1 MAQAGQEGGAAEGTA
16 LKRALTTPLLYFFI
30 LGDVLGAGVYVLV
43 GQVAADAG
51 GAVWVP
57 LVVALLLALLTAA
70 SYAELATKYPRAGGA
85 SHYATRAFG
94 PFAGFVAGFCM
105 LAAGIVSVAALARG
119 FGGDYLSA
127 FVTLP
132 VGLVAV
138 VFLALL
144 ALVNA
149 RGIKESTRANVVATV
164 VEVGGLAVIV
174 VLGAWL
180 LLRGDGDVGRLT
192 QLGTPEKGA
201 AAAVLS
207 GSVLA
212 YYSFVGFETS
222 VNVAEETRDPRRS
235 YPRALFGALATA
247 GAVYVLVGLAASAA
261 VPTDR
266 LAGSSGPL
274 LEVVHEAGGV
284 PPRLFSAIA
293 LVAVANGALL
303 TGIMSSRL
311 GLRHG
316 EGRAAARGADQ
327 GAAGPTYAVGRDRGH
342 HAAGDA
348 PRAHRQRRH
357 PGVHP
362 GPPAAGRLPHGQ
374 HGGAG
379 TAPGPGRDRPLPGPD
394 GTAGAGHRLVPR
406 PRDADRGPGV
416 AARAG
421 DRSGGHG
428 AGRTHR
434 DTAHRTD
441 GPGPAGRRLRGQ
453 AKTRV
458 ETRPP
463 SSRSGVP
470 LDAWIETVVEGT
482 RAALWR
488 EAPVGGSGVIRH
500 EHLRLGDTFSDHEAE
515 AEADE
520 REGGGPGS

>member
-1 MAQAGQEGGAAEGTA
+1 MARDNGNEALAERQDGAREGTA

-57 LVVALLLALLTAA
+57 LLVALLLALLTAA

-138 VFLALL
+138 LFLALL

-180 LLRGDGDVGRLT
+180 LLRGDGDAGRLT

-247 GAVYVLVGLAASAA
+247 GAVYLLVGLAASAA

-274 LEVVHEAGGV
+274 LEVVEEAGGV
-284 PPRLFSAIA
+284 PTRLFSAIA

-311 GLRHG
+311 AYGMAKDGLLPAGLTKVLPGRRTPWAAIAVTTLLAMFLALTGSVATLASTLVLLLLVVFLMVNTAVLVLRRDPG
-316 EGRAAARGADQ
+316 EADHFRAPTVLPVLGIASCVLLATQIEAQVWLRGLVIVAAGMVLGAVAAVRRTRRADQ
-327 GAAGPTYAVGRDRGH
+327 G
-342 HAAGDA
+342 
-348 PRAHRQRRH
+348 PRST
-357 PGVHP
+357 G
-362 GPPAAGRLPHGQ
+362 
-374 HGGAG
+374 
-379 TAPGPGRDRPLPGPD
+379 
-394 GTAGAGHRLVPR
+394 
-406 PRDADRGPGV
+406 
-416 AARAG
+416 
-421 DRSGGHG
+421 
-428 AGRTHR
+428 
-434 DTAHRTD
+434 
-441 GPGPAGRRLRGQ
+441 
-453 AKTRV
+453 
-458 ETRPP
+458 
-463 SSRSGVP
+463 
-470 LDAWIETVVEGT
+470 
-482 RAALWR
+482 
-488 EAPVGGSGVIRH
+488 
-500 EHLRLGDTFSDHEAE
+500 
-515 AEADE
+515 
-520 REGGGPGS
+520 

>member
-1 MAQAGQEGGAAEGTA
+1 M
-16 LKRALTTPLLYFFI
+16 TTPLLYFFI

-85 SHYATRAFG
+85 SHYTTRAFG

-138 VFLALL
+138 LFLALL

-164 VEVGGLAVIV
+164 VEVGGLAVVV

-247 GAVYVLVGLAASAA
+247 GAVYVLVGMAASAA
-261 VPTDR
+261 VPTAQ

-274 LEVVHEAGGV
+274 LEVVEEAGGV

-311 GLRHG
+311 AYGMARDGLLPAALTEVLPGRRTPWVAIAVTTLPAMLLALTGSVATLASTLVLLLLVVFLMVNTAVLVLRRDPG
-316 EGRAAARGADQ
+316 EADHFRTPTALPVLGIASCVVLATQIEAQVWLRGL
-327 GAAGPTYAVGRDRGH
+327 TIVAVGTVLGAVSAVRRTR
-342 HAAGDA
+342 
-348 PRAHRQRRH
+348 RA
-357 PGVHP
+357 
-362 GPPAAGRLPHGQ
+362 
-374 HGGAG
+374 
-379 TAPGPGRDRPLPGPD
+379 D
-394 GTAGAGHRLVPR
+394 
-406 PRDADRGPGV
+406 RDA
-416 AARAG
+416 
-421 DRSGGHG
+421 
-428 AGRTHR
+428 R
-434 DTAHRTD
+434 DPD
-441 GPGPAGRRLRGQ
+441 
-453 AKTRV
+453 
-458 ETRPP
+458 
-463 SSRSGVP
+463 
-470 LDAWIETVVEGT
+470 
-482 RAALWR
+482 
-488 EAPVGGSGVIRH
+488 
-500 EHLRLGDTFSDHEAE
+500 
-515 AEADE
+515 
-520 REGGGPGS
+520 

>member
-1 MAQAGQEGGAAEGTA
+1 MARRVGDTAGTRTRAQGTGQEPTA
-16 LKRALTTPLLYFFI
+16 LDRALTTPLLYFFI

-127 FVTLP
+127 FVALP

-138 VFLALL
+138 VFLGLL

-164 VEVGGLAVIV
+164 VEVGGLAVVV

-180 LLRGDGDVGRLT
+180 LLRGDGDLGRLT
-192 QLGTPEKGA
+192 ELGTPEKGA

-261 VPTDR
+261 VPTAQ

-274 LEVVHEAGGV
+274 LEVVKEAGGV
-284 PPRLFSAIA
+284 PPKLFSAIA

-311 GLRHG
+311 AYGMAKDGLLPGTLTKVLPGRRTPWAAIAVTTG
-316 EGRAAARGADQ
+316 LAMLLALTGSVATLASTLVLLLLVVFLMVNTAVLVLRRDPGRADHFRTPVVLPVLGIASCVLLATQIEAAVWLRGLAIVAVGTVLAAISVARRSRRAGEEEAADRGADE
-327 GAAGPTYAVGRDRGH
+327 
-342 HAAGDA
+342 DA
-348 PRAHRQRRH
+348 PQ
-357 PGVHP
+357 PG
-362 GPPAAGRLPHGQ
+362 
-374 HGGAG
+374 
-379 TAPGPGRDRPLPGPD
+379 
-394 GTAGAGHRLVPR
+394 
-406 PRDADRGPGV
+406 
-416 AARAG
+416 
-421 DRSGGHG
+421 
-428 AGRTHR
+428 
-434 DTAHRTD
+434 
-441 GPGPAGRRLRGQ
+441 
-453 AKTRV
+453 
-458 ETRPP
+458 
-463 SSRSGVP
+463 
-470 LDAWIETVVEGT
+470 
-482 RAALWR
+482 
-488 EAPVGGSGVIRH
+488 
-500 EHLRLGDTFSDHEAE
+500 
-515 AEADE
+515 
-520 REGGGPGS
+520 

>member
-1 MAQAGQEGGAAEGTA
+1 MARRVGHEAGTRAQGTAQQPTA

-132 VGLVAV
+132 VALVAV

-164 VEVGGLAVIV
+164 VEVGGLAVVV

-180 LLRGDGDVGRLT
+180 LLRGDGDLGRLT
-192 QLGTPEKGA
+192 DLGTPEKGA

-222 VNVAEETRDPRRS
+222 VNVAEETRNPRRS

-261 VPTDR
+261 VPTAQ

-274 LEVVHEAGGV
+274 LEVVKEAGGV
-284 PPRLFSAIA
+284 PPKLFSAIA

-311 GLRHG
+311 AYGMAKDGLLPGALTKVLPGRRTPWAAIAVTTGLAMLLALTGSVATLASTLVLLLLIVFLLVNTAVLVLRRDPG
-316 EGRAAARGADQ
+316 ETDHFRTPVVLPVLGIASCVLLATQIEAAVWLRGL
-327 GAAGPTYAVGRDRGH
+327 TIVAVGAVL
-342 HAAGDA
+342 AAISVA
-348 PRAHRQRRH
+348 RRS
-357 PGVHP
+357 
-362 GPPAAGRLPHGQ
+362 R
-374 HGGAG
+374 
-379 TAPGPGRDRPLPGPD
+379 
-394 GTAGAGHRLVPR
+394 
-406 PRDADRGPGV
+406 
-416 AARAG
+416 
-421 DRSGGHG
+421 
-428 AGRTHR
+428 
-434 DTAHRTD
+434 RTD
-441 GPGPAGRRLRGQ
+441 
-453 AKTRV
+453 
-458 ETRPP
+458 
-463 SSRSGVP
+463 
-470 LDAWIETVVEGT
+470 EGEEK
-482 RAALWR
+482 R
-488 EAPVGGSGVIRH
+488 
-500 EHLRLGDTFSDHEAE
+500 AE
-515 AEADE
+515 ANAS
-520 REGGGPGS
+520 RPG

>member
-1 MAQAGQEGGAAEGTA
+1 MARRVGHEAGTRARGAAQEPKA

-132 VGLVAV
+132 VALVAV

-164 VEVGGLAVIV
+164 VEVGGLAVVV

-180 LLRGDGDVGRLT
+180 LLRGDGDLGRLT
-192 QLGTPEKGA
+192 DLGTPEKGA

-222 VNVAEETRDPRRS
+222 VNVAEETRNPRRS

-261 VPTDR
+261 VPTAQ

-274 LEVVHEAGGV
+274 LEVVKEAGGV
-284 PPRLFSAIA
+284 PPKLFSAVA

-311 GLRHG
+311 AYGMAKDGLLPGVLTKVLPGRRTPWAAIAVTTGLAMLLALTGSVATLASTLVLLLLVVFLMVNTAVLVLRRDQGEGDHFRTPVVLPVLGIASCVLLATQIEAAVWLRGLAIVAAGAVLAAISVARRSRRTNEG
-316 EGRAAARGADQ
+316 EGRRAD
-327 GAAGPTYAVGRDRGH
+327 V
-342 HAAGDA
+342 DA
-348 PRAHRQRRH
+348 SR
-357 PGVHP
+357 PG
-362 GPPAAGRLPHGQ
+362 
-374 HGGAG
+374 
-379 TAPGPGRDRPLPGPD
+379 
-394 GTAGAGHRLVPR
+394 
-406 PRDADRGPGV
+406 
-416 AARAG
+416 
-421 DRSGGHG
+421 
-428 AGRTHR
+428 
-434 DTAHRTD
+434 
-441 GPGPAGRRLRGQ
+441 
-453 AKTRV
+453 
-458 ETRPP
+458 
-463 SSRSGVP
+463 
-470 LDAWIETVVEGT
+470 
-482 RAALWR
+482 
-488 EAPVGGSGVIRH
+488 
-500 EHLRLGDTFSDHEAE
+500 
-515 AEADE
+515 
-520 REGGGPGS
+520 

>member
-1 MAQAGQEGGAAEGTA
+1 MARLGKQRPAGAQDSPA
-16 LKRALTTPLLYFFI
+16 LKRTLTTPLLYFFI

-57 LVVALLLALLTAA
+57 LVVALLLAMLTAA

-138 VFLALL
+138 LFLALL

-149 RGIKESTRANVVATV
+149 RGIKESTRANVAATV
-164 VEVGGLAVIV
+164 VEVGGLLVIV
-174 VLGAWL
+174 ALGVWL
-180 LLRGDGDVGRLT
+180 LLRGDGDVGRLG

-247 GAVYVLVGLAASAA
+247 GAVYVLVGIAASVA
-261 VPTDR
+261 VPTAR
-266 LAGSSGPL
+266 LAESSGPL
-274 LEVVHEAGGV
+274 LEVVEAAGGV
-284 PPRLFSAIA
+284 PTRLFSAIA

-311 GLRHG
+311 AYGMARDGLLPAALAKVLPGRRTPWAAIAVTTLLSMLLALTGSVATLASTLVLLLLVVFLMVNTAVLVLRRDPG
-316 EGRAAARGADQ
+316 EADHFRAPTVLPVLGALSCVALATQIEAEVWLRGLLVVAVGTVLAALAAARRTAKGAD
-327 GAAGPTYAVGRDRGH
+327 R
-342 HAAGDA
+342 
-348 PRAHRQRRH
+348 
-357 PGVHP
+357 
-362 GPPAAGRLPHGQ
+362 AGRG
-374 HGGAG
+374 
-379 TAPGPGRDRPLPGPD
+379 
-394 GTAGAGHRLVPR
+394 
-406 PRDADRGPGV
+406 
-416 AARAG
+416 
-421 DRSGGHG
+421 
-428 AGRTHR
+428 
-434 DTAHRTD
+434 
-441 GPGPAGRRLRGQ
+441 
-453 AKTRV
+453 
-458 ETRPP
+458 
-463 SSRSGVP
+463 
-470 LDAWIETVVEGT
+470 
-482 RAALWR
+482 
-488 EAPVGGSGVIRH
+488 
-500 EHLRLGDTFSDHEAE
+500 
-515 AEADE
+515 
-520 REGGGPGS
+520 

>member
-1 MAQAGQEGGAAEGTA
+1 MFPVLRETWDAMARLGKQRPADAQGSPA
-16 LKRALTTPLLYFFI
+16 LKRTLTTPLLYFFI

-57 LVVALLLALLTAA
+57 LLVALLLAMLTAA

-138 VFLALL
+138 LFLALL

-149 RGIKESTRANVVATV
+149 RGIKESTRANVAATV
-164 VEVGGLAVIV
+164 VEVGGLLVIV
-174 VLGAWL
+174 ALGVWL
-180 LLRGDGDVGRLT
+180 LLRGDGDVGRLG

-247 GAVYVLVGLAASAA
+247 GAVYVLVGLAASVA
-261 VPTDR
+261 VPTAR
-266 LAGSSGPL
+266 LAESSGPL
-274 LEVVHEAGGV
+274 LEVVEAAGGV
-284 PPRLFSAIA
+284 PTRLFSAIA

-311 GLRHG
+311 AYGMARDGLLPAALAKVLPGRRTPWAAIAVTTLLSMLLALTGSVATLASTLVLLLLVVFLMVNTAVLVLRRDPG
-316 EGRAAARGADQ
+316 EADHFRAPTVLPVLGALSCVALATQIEAEVWLRGLLVVAVGTVLAALAAARRTAKGAD
-327 GAAGPTYAVGRDRGH
+327 R
-342 HAAGDA
+342 
-348 PRAHRQRRH
+348 
-357 PGVHP
+357 
-362 GPPAAGRLPHGQ
+362 AGRG
-374 HGGAG
+374 
-379 TAPGPGRDRPLPGPD
+379 
-394 GTAGAGHRLVPR
+394 
-406 PRDADRGPGV
+406 
-416 AARAG
+416 
-421 DRSGGHG
+421 
-428 AGRTHR
+428 
-434 DTAHRTD
+434 
-441 GPGPAGRRLRGQ
+441 
-453 AKTRV
+453 
-458 ETRPP
+458 
-463 SSRSGVP
+463 
-470 LDAWIETVVEGT
+470 
-482 RAALWR
+482 
-488 EAPVGGSGVIRH
+488 
-500 EHLRLGDTFSDHEAE
+500 
-515 AEADE
+515 
-520 REGGGPGS
+520 

>member
-1 MAQAGQEGGAAEGTA
+1 MARNGGNRLLAEPAGQGSPEGTA

-57 LVVALLLALLTAA
+57 LAVALLLALLTAA

-138 VFLALL
+138 LFLALL

-164 VEVGGLAVIV
+164 IEVGGLIVIV

-222 VNVAEETRDPRRS
+222 VNVAEETRNPRRS

-247 GAVYVLVGLAASAA
+247 GAVYVLVGIAASAA
-261 VPTDR
+261 VPTAR
-266 LAGSSGPL
+266 LAESSGPL
-274 LEVVHEAGGV
+274 LEVVKEAGGV
-284 PPRLFSAIA
+284 PTRLFSAIA

-311 GLRHG
+311 AYGMAKDGLLPAALTKVLPGRRTPWAAIAVTSLLAMLLALTGSVATLASTLVLLLLIVFAMVNTAVLVLRRDTG
-316 EGRAAARGADQ
+316 ETDHFRAPTVLPVLGIASCVLLATQIEADVWLRGLVIV
-327 GAAGPTYAVGRDRGH
+327 AVGMVLGAVSAVRRGK
-342 HAAGDA
+342 
-348 PRAHRQRRH
+348 R
-357 PGVHP
+357 
-362 GPPAAGRLPHGQ
+362 
-374 HGGAG
+374 
-379 TAPGPGRDRPLPGPD
+379 
-394 GTAGAGHRLVPR
+394 
-406 PRDADRGPGV
+406 
-416 AARAG
+416 
-421 DRSGGHG
+421 
-428 AGRTHR
+428 
-434 DTAHRTD
+434 
-441 GPGPAGRRLRGQ
+441 
-453 AKTRV
+453 
-458 ETRPP
+458 
-463 SSRSGVP
+463 
-470 LDAWIETVVEGT
+470 
-482 RAALWR
+482 
-488 EAPVGGSGVIRH
+488 
-500 EHLRLGDTFSDHEAE
+500 
-515 AEADE
+515 ADE
-520 REGGGPGS
+520 GARDPG